1 MNLPRSVLSA
11 AAVLGLF
18 AVIGIG
24 LVALVHDGTE
34 ARIAANERAVLLR
47 TLETLVPA
55 ASFDNDILADTVTA
69 RDSALGT
76 GQAVTVYRA
85 RRHGQPVAAVLSPV
99 APDGYNGAIKLLVAI
114 RADGTLAGGGVLA
127 GVRVIGHRETP
138 GLGDFIDADKSGWI
152 LGFDGRSLN
161 DPPESRWKV
170 KRDGGDFDQ
179 FTGATVTPRAVVKAV
194 YTTLVFFE
202 RHKTRLFDAAPG
214 TAL

>member
-1 MNLPRSVLSA
+1 MNSPRSVLNA

-47 TLETLVPA
+47 TLKTLVPA

-114 RADGTLAGGGVLA
+114 RADGTLAG
-127 GVRVIGHRETP
+127 VRVIGHRETP

-179 FTGATVTPRAVVKAV
+179 FTGATITPRAVVKAV
-194 YTTLVFFE
+194 STTLVFFE
-202 RHKTRLFDAAPG
+202 RNKTRLFDAAPG

>member
-1 MNLPRSVLSA
+1 MNLPRPVLNA

-18 AVIGIG
+18 AVLGMG
-24 LVALVHDGTE
+24 LVALVHNGTAE
-34 ARIAANERAVLLR
+34 RIAANERTVLLH

-55 ASFDNDILADTVTA
+55 ESFDNDILADTVTVH
-69 RDSALGT
+69 DSTLGT
-76 GQAVTVYRA
+76 EQPVTVYRA
-85 RRHGQPVAAVLSPV
+85 RRHGRPVAAVLSPV
-99 APDGYNGAIKLLVAI
+99 APDGYNGAIRLLAAI
-114 RADGTLAGGGVLA
+114 RADGTLA

-179 FTGATVTPRAVVKAV
+179 FAGATITPRAVVKAV
-194 YTTLVFFE
+194 YKALVFFE
-202 RHKTRLFDAAPG
+202 RHKARLFDAAPG
-214 TAL
+214 TAF

>member
-1 MNLPRSVLSA
+1 MNSPRSVLNA

-55 ASFDNDILADTVTA
+55 ASFDNDILADTITA
-69 RDSALGT
+69 RLSALGT

-114 RADGTLAGGGVLA
+114 QADGTLA

-179 FTGATVTPRAVVKAV
+179 FTGATITPRAVVKAV

-202 RHKTRLFDAAPG
+202 RNKTRLFDAAPG

>member
-1 MNLPRSVLSA
+1 MNLPRSVLNA

-18 AVIGIG
+18 AVLGMG
-24 LVALVHDGTE
+24 LVALVHNGTAE
-34 ARIAANERAVLLR
+34 RIAANERAVLLR

-55 ASFDNDILADTVTA
+55 ENFDNDILADTVTV
-69 RDSALGT
+69 RDFTLGT
-76 GQAVTVYRA
+76 EQPVTVYRA
-85 RRHGQPVAAVLSPV
+85 RRHGRPVAAVLSPV
-99 APDGYNGAIKLLVAI
+99 APDGYNGAIRLLAAI
-114 RADGTLAGGGVLA
+114 RADGTLA

-179 FTGATVTPRAVVKAV
+179 FAGATITPRAVVKAV
-194 YTTLVFFE
+194 YKALVFFE
-202 RHKTRLFDAAPG
+202 RHKARLFDAAPG
-214 TAL
+214 TAF

>member
-1 MNLPRSVLSA
+1 MNSPRSVLNA

-55 ASFDNDILADTVTA
+55 ASFDNDILADTITA
-69 RDSALGT
+69 RLSALGT

-114 RADGTLAGGGVLA
+114 QADGTLA

-179 FTGATVTPRAVVKAV
+179 FTGATITPRAVVKAV

-202 RHKTRLFDAAPG
+202 RNKARLFDAAPG

>member
-1 MNLPRSVLSA
+1 MNSPRSVLSA

-47 TLETLVPA
+47 TLKTLVPA

-114 RADGTLAGGGVLA
+114 RADGTLA

-202 RHKTRLFDAAPG
+202 RNKTRLFDAAPG